1 MRKKNLQLTL
11 CIWFTA
17 FSLTVCQ
24 AGRPTVDHLTV
35 SEGFKNPI
43 GFYDANPSFS
53 WQLAQDG
60 SVQRQSAYRI
70 VAAKDPALLPEQA
83 DLWDS
88 GKVLSDQ
95 SVYVP
100 YQGQELE
107 SRQRVYWQ
115 VQYWDEQDRASTWSK
130 PAHFELGLLDNNDW
144 QGQWIRKVDEK
155 TTEDAKDKKTYVP
168 EYLRKEFSINSLIA
182 SARLFVTAKGLYEV
196 SLNGQRVGR
205 DFMAPGW
212 TPYHKRIETLTYD
225 VTKQIHQGKN
235 ALGAILGEGWYA
247 GLLSK
252 RHPYYPEVKPLLLL
266 QLEITHTDGQKQ
278 TLVTDASWKAT
289 NQGPIRFS
297 GIYNGETYDARLEMP
312 GWNLT
317 DYDDSAWASVYT
329 EAIANDLP
337 LVPKRHYPVRIT
349 ESLPTLEITEPT
361 PGKFVFDLGQ
371 NMVGWPELTIPVKE
385 GQTITVRMAE
395 MLEKDGT
402 LYTKNYRGAKSTDY
416 YTGAKNGTVTW
427 HPTFT
432 FHGYRYI
439 ELSGFPEGTQPA
451 KSWVVGKVLNSDFPQ
466 IGHFTSSH
474 AKLNQLQQNI
484 TWGQRGNF
492 LDIPTDCPQRN
503 ERMGWTGD
511 AQVFCATSL
520 FNYDVHSFWA
530 SWLQS
535 VREEQGPKGLIAHVV
550 PNILH
555 RSGSP
560 GWGDVAVNSPWDV

>member
-168 EYLRKEFSINSLIA
+168 EYLRKEFSINSPIA

-225 VTKQIHQGKN
+225 VTKQIHQ
-235 ALGAILGEGWYA
+235 
-247 GLLSK
+247 S
-252 RHPYYPEVKPLLLL
+252 
-266 QLEITHTDGQKQ
+266 GQVC
-278 TLVTDASWKAT
+278 L
-289 NQGPIRFS
+289 
-297 GIYNGETYDARLEMP
+297 
-312 GWNLT
+312 
-317 DYDDSAWASVYT
+317 
-329 EAIANDLP
+329 
-337 LVPKRHYPVRIT
+337 
-349 ESLPTLEITEPT
+349 
-361 PGKFVFDLGQ
+361 
-371 NMVGWPELTIPVKE
+371 
-385 GQTITVRMAE
+385 
-395 MLEKDGT
+395 
-402 LYTKNYRGAKSTDY
+402 
-416 YTGAKNGTVTW
+416 
-427 HPTFT
+427 
-432 FHGYRYI
+432 
-439 ELSGFPEGTQPA
+439 
-451 KSWVVGKVLNSDFPQ
+451 
-466 IGHFTSSH
+466 
-474 AKLNQLQQNI
+474 
-484 TWGQRGNF
+484 
-492 LDIPTDCPQRN
+492 
-503 ERMGWTGD
+503 
-511 AQVFCATSL
+511 
-520 FNYDVHSFWA
+520 
-530 SWLQS
+530 
-535 VREEQGPKGLIAHVV
+535 
-550 PNILH
+550 
-555 RSGSP
+555 
-560 GWGDVAVNSPWDV
+560 

>member
-11 CIWFTA
+11 CICITA
-17 FSLTVCQ
+17 LFLTGCQ
-24 AGRPTVDHLTV
+24 VGSPTVDHLTV
-35 SEGFKNPI
+35 SEGFENPI

-60 SVQRQSAYRI
+60 TIQRQSAYRI
-70 VAAKDPALLPEQA
+70 VAASDPALLPEHA

-100 YQGQELE
+100 YQGQKLQ
-107 SRQRVYWQ
+107 SRQRVFWQ
-115 VQYWDEQDRASTWSK
+115 VQYWDDQDQASTWSK

-155 TTEDAKDKKTYVP
+155 TTEDTNDNKTFIP
-168 EYLRKEFSINSLIA
+168 EYLRKEFSVDSPIA

-196 SLNGQRVGR
+196 SLNGQRVGS

-225 VTKQIHQGKN
+225 VTKQLRQGKN

-247 GLLSK
+247 GLLIRK
-252 RHPYYPEVKPLLLL
+252 HPHYPEVKPLLLL
-266 QLEITHTDGQKQ
+266 QLEITHADGRTQ

-289 NQGPIRFS
+289 NEGPIRFS
-297 GIYNGETYDARLEMP
+297 GIYDGEIYNARLEMP
-312 GWNLT
+312 GW
-317 DYDDSAWASVYT
+317 DRVAYDDSAWTSVHT
-329 EAIANDLP
+329 EAVTSDIV

-349 ESLPTLEITEPT
+349 ESLPTREITEPI
-361 PGKFVFDLGQ
+361 PGAFVFDLGQ
-371 NMVGWPELTIPVKE
+371 NMVGWPELTIPVE
-385 GQTITVRMAE
+385 QGQTITVRMAE
-395 MLEKDGT
+395 MLKQDGT
-402 LYTKNYRGAKSTDY
+402 LYTENYRSAKSTDT
-416 YTGAKNGTVTW
+416 YTSAKSGTVTW

-439 ELSGFPEGTQPA
+439 ELSGFSAGNQPD
-451 KSWVVGKVLNSDFPQ
+451 KSWVTGKVLHSDFQ
-466 IGHFTSSH
+466 QSGHFTSSH

-484 TWGQRGNF
+484 TWGQRGNY

-503 ERMGWTGD
+503 ERQGWTGD
-511 AQVFCATSL
+511 AQIFCPTSL

-530 SWLQS
+530 SCRAYVKNRTPMDS
-535 VREEQGPKGLIAHVV
+535 SPISYLIYARVWEV
-550 PNILH
+550 PV
-555 RSGSP
+555 GVMWP
-560 GWGDVAVNSPWDV
+560 